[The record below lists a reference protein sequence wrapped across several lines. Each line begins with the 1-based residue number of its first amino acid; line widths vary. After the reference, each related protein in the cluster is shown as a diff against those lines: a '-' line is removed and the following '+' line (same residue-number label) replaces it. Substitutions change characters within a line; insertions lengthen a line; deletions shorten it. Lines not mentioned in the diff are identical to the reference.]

1 MLQIVIFMVITNIIQ
16 FINISV
22 IINIYFVDN
31 GKIRLLISFLKK
43 IKNIR

>member
-31 GKIRLLISFLKK
+31 DKIRLLISFFLKK
-43 IKNIR
+43 